1 MDRCTWNI
9 LSAQE
14 REDKI
19 LVNILRSFWYQ
30 EDVVTELWN
39 TESNEWKSGQLRIEI
54 LSVQVRM
61 RAVDVQYLEGLA
73 AELFVTEAREI
84 FWSQGGEKRL

>member
-1 MDRCTWNI
+1 
-9 LSAQE
+9 
-14 REDKI
+14 
-19 LVNILRSFWYQ
+19 
-30 EDVVTELWN
+30 
-39 TESNEWKSGQLRIEI
+39 
-54 LSVQVRM
+54 M